1 MLIHAQ
7 PNGKL
12 TEADMKSLANILF
25 TAGYKVSKGKR
36 AIDGKVIVVLEA
48 E

>member
-12 TEADMKSLANILF
+12 TEADRLLMGTLF
-25 TAGYKVSKGKR
+25 LKAGYTVKIEKQM
-36 AIDGKVIVVLEA
+36 IEGKVIVVLEVT
-48 E
+48 